1 MRTYRHRL
9 PHFRRLSP
17 RAVRIGLIALGLI
30 LLIDILTARFSPQV
44 QSALTLPPV
53 TFGNSN
59 LQAHHATPA
68 STVRASSTAV
78 VRSSPSPVA
87 TATTT
92 ATPTVAT
99 ANLLAHD
106 TFQRPNQQFWGKAS
120 DGQVWAGDAMQA
132 AVFAIV
138 NHTGQV
144 GNGSGIYDAVLGQS
158 VKDSEA
164 LFSGSISH
172 FTASNMGLV
181 LRWTDANNLYKV
193 FIDGSN
199 LKALK
204 IVNGVVTVLQ
214 SVPFPAQD
222 GVSYSMRA
230 RVVGTSIMARVWQT
244 GQVEPP
250 TWMLIATASDLAS
263 GFDGLRLIVQPG
275 ITITIT
281 TFVESKV

>member
-1 MRTYRHRL
+1 
-9 PHFRRLSP
+9 
-17 RAVRIGLIALGLI
+17 
-30 LLIDILTARFSPQV
+30 
-44 QSALTLPPV
+44 
-53 TFGNSN
+53 
-59 LQAHHATPA
+59 
-68 STVRASSTAV
+68 
-78 VRSSPSPVA
+78 
-87 TATTT
+87 
-92 ATPTVAT
+92 
-99 ANLLAHD
+99 
-106 TFQRPNQQFWGKAS
+106 
-120 DGQVWAGDAMQA
+120 MQA

-138 NHTGQV
+138 NHTGQVV

-199 LKALK
+199 LIALK
-204 IVNGVVTVLQ
+204 KVNGVVTVLQ

-230 RVVGTSIMARVWQT
+230 RMVGTSIMARVWQT

-263 GFDGLRLIVQPG
+263 GFDGLRLIVQTG